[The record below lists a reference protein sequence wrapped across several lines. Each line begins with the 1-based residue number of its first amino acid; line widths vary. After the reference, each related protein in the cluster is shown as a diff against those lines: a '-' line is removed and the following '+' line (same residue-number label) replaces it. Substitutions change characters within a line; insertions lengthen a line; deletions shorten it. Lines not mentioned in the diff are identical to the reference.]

1 MCCDRHTFFCRWST
15 RRRGFTLVELMVVIV
30 LIGLLAG
37 AVTVATRNYLIAGK
51 QAVAKLE
58 ISNIC
63 QAVDTFY
70 AAYDHYP
77 SNDEGLPILTRP
89 SEKFV
94 EGLLS
99 KLPRDPWGHSYEYI
113 QPGRNCAYE
122 VICYGADGREGG
134 EGADRDLCSRDLD
147 TTAQGTVKR

>member
-1 MCCDRHTFFCRWST
+1 MCSNRSGV
-15 RRRGFTLVELMVVIV
+15 RRQAPVRGRGFTLVELMVVIV

-37 AVTVATRNYLIAGK
+37 ATTIATRNYLISGK
-51 QAVAKLE
+51 QAVAKME

-70 AAYDHYP
+70 AAYDRYP
-77 SNDEGLPILTRP
+77 TNDEGIDVLTRP
-89 SEKFV
+89 SKKFS

-99 KLPRDPWGHSYEYI
+99 KLPRDPWGRPYEYL
-113 QPGRNCAYE
+113 QPGHNALYE

-134 EGADRDLCSRDLD
+134 EGSDQDQSSRDESES
-147 TTAQGTVKR
+147 TKKQ